1 VPDKDGVPQREHLL
15 EVERQ
20 TGLTPLAL
28 QGPEFPELLDHVWSA
43 FLSLNRTRGQG
54 FNGPLSI
61 SYQEIKSWQELTG
74 VNLLPWEIDVVI
86 RLDTIFLRV
95 LSDGRH

>member
-1 VPDKDGVPQREHLL
+1 MPDKDGVPQREHLL

-20 TGLTPLAL
+20 IGQTPLAL

-54 FNGPLSI
+54 FSGPASI
-61 SYQEIKSWQELTG
+61 TYQDIKTWQEVTG
-74 VNLLPWEIDVVI
+74 HRLLPWEVDVVI
-86 RLDTIFLRV
+86 RLDTLFLKV
-95 LSDGRH
+95 VSDGRH